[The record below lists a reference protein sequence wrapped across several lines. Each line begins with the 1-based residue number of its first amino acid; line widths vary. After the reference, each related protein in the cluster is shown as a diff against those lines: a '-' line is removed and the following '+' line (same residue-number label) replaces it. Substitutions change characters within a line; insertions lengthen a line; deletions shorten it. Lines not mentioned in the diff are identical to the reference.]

1 VQPAPK
7 EEVSLVGSDI
17 HFLKKLDTGSVAREL
32 PLFMSP
38 FYWGLNALL
47 LILWLAAG
55 FFASQA
61 TTGDGLK
68 GLTFRRAHRVAHA
81 KLRATK
87 RNLKKGKPD
96 EFYAALATAVTEY
109 FAGKFEI
116 PVYAVNAAAIEEKTA
131 GLPVDPAL
139 LSETKELFRTLDQV
153 RFAGS
158 VGESGQMKEIYDKA
172 DRVLT
177 NFERLKIK

>member
-1 VQPAPK
+1 M
-7 EEVSLVGSDI
+7 
-17 HFLKKLDTGSVAREL
+17 FLRRPCARIDGH
-32 PLFMSP
+32 SP
-38 FYWGLNALL
+38 FYWALNALL
-47 LILWLAAG
+47 LILWLFAG

-61 TTGDGLK
+61 ASGDGLK

-96 EFYAALATAVTEY
+96 EFYAELATAVTEY
-109 FAGKFEI
+109 FAGKFDI
-116 PVYAVNAAAIEEKTA
+116 PAYAVNAAAIEEKTA

-139 LSETKELFRTLDQV
+139 LNETKELFRTLDQV
-153 RFAGS
+153 RFAGAGS
-158 VGESGQMKEIYDKA
+158 ESGQMKEIYDKA